1 MATQRK
7 AKASLLDLIFLVDMI
22 SFSSLVGARPLP
34 WTSTGASGSD
44 TAASSGTPT
53 SWGGSG
59 GSSFA
64 SASPGI
70 KVSGSW
76 APGNAGEVSDT
87 GTKANSSGFSSS
99 SSGSSAMA
107 GFGVGSED
115 AASKGSARSN
125 NGTTGAGTGDAGYG
139 SDVLRRFP
147 AVVEHL
153 PRPDQQNAER
163 PKGPTTMYLHIPRDR
178 LKPTRSV
185 GGGNTSNGVN
195 GGATNTGSGTNVNV
209 ITSPANGGEKRKGQ
223 RDHQYASRQAG
234 LIIKALR

>member
-34 WTSTGASGSD
+34 WTSSISSSAPGTGASGSD

-107 GFGVGSED
+107 GFGALECQCPEVAVAVLTTAPLALELATQAMEVTSFDASQRWWNIYPDRTSRMRNGPKGSEAVD
-115 AASKGSARSN
+115 STLSRASAN
-125 NGTTGAGTGDAGYG
+125 NNWGVET
-139 SDVLRRFP
+139 P
-147 AVVEHL
+147 AMESTV
-153 PRPDQQNAER
+153 ER
-163 PKGPTTMYLHIPRDR
+163 PTPAAAQMSMSSRAQPTGVKREKDR
-178 LKPTRSV
+178 GTI
-185 GGGNTSNGVN
+185 NTLLD
-195 GGATNTGSGTNVNV
+195 
-209 ITSPANGGEKRKGQ
+209 KL
-223 RDHQYASRQAG
+223 D
-234 LIIKALR
+234 

>member
-34 WTSTGASGSD
+34 WTSSISAPGTGASGSD

-115 AASKGSARSN
+115 AASKGSARCVWN
-125 NGTTGAGTGDAGYG
+125 
-139 SDVLRRFP
+139 RRP
-147 AVVEHL
+147 W
-153 PRPDQQNAER
+153 NA
-163 PKGPTTMYLHIPRDR
+163 
-178 LKPTRSV
+178 S
-185 GGGNTSNGVN
+185 
-195 GGATNTGSGTNVNV
+195 
-209 ITSPANGGEKRKGQ
+209 
-223 RDHQYASRQAG
+223 
-234 LIIKALR
+234 ALRWQ

>member
-1 MATQRK
+1 M
-7 AKASLLDLIFLVDMI
+7 DH
-22 SFSSLVGARPLP
+22 SSAPG
-34 WTSTGASGSD
+34 TGASGSD

-115 AASKGSARSN
+115 AASKGSARCVWN
-125 NGTTGAGTGDAGYG
+125 
-139 SDVLRRFP
+139 RRP
-147 AVVEHL
+147 W
-153 PRPDQQNAER
+153 NA
-163 PKGPTTMYLHIPRDR
+163 
-178 LKPTRSV
+178 S
-185 GGGNTSNGVN
+185 
-195 GGATNTGSGTNVNV
+195 
-209 ITSPANGGEKRKGQ
+209 
-223 RDHQYASRQAG
+223 
-234 LIIKALR
+234 ALRWQ